1 MGCSPH
7 TTFRECTHPVVTG
20 TTKGHANQVCH
31 RRVIIDYQDIP
42 GQFPRLTEVSA
53 GIKRFNI
60 SFQLDS
66 FVRAKDPT
74 GSFKGREEYVPHS
87 RSGYY
92 LDRAALLLKYFPPTI
107 SIISNHPK
115 HAKDGILRS

>member
-92 LDRAALLLKYFPPTI
+92 LVRPGFPSLHTFPGMFQYSPIT
-107 SIISNHPK
+107 SKTRKS
-115 HAKDGILRS
+115 AS